1 MTDRPLLETAREVM
15 ALDARQFTDDGPAVE
30 YMKQHVNRE
39 HCVPALA
46 GALLE
51 AAGLLKHYRP
61 IIEKYGHTQGNM
73 PSWFEELLG
82 PIDSFLAKLEEKA

>member
-1 MTDRPLLETAREVM
+1 MNKPLLETAREVM
-15 ALDARQFTDDGPAVE
+15 ALDARQFTDEDFAADYQE
-30 YMKQHVNRE
+30 QYENRLSGKT
-39 HCVPALA
+39 ALA
-46 GALLE
+46 SALLE